1 MKVLLTGSTGY
12 IGKRLLQHLLE
23 QGHEVV
29 CLVRNL
35 ERLMSA
41 DQNMEGVVGIE
52 ADLLKP
58 VPESLYSLDIDVAF
72 FLIHSMSTSIG
83 EFMEEEAR
91 SAGNF
96 AHFVSKTSCKQI
108 IYLSGISNSKKL
120 SRHLQSR
127 RNVED
132 ILRNSGKHLSVLRA
146 GIIVGSGSASFE
158 IIRDLME
165 KMPVIVAPMWVKT
178 LCQPVAIGNVIKYLT
193 GCMLNPATYDD
204 TFDIGGAEILSYKE
218 MLLQYAEVRGLKR
231 HIGVVPFINPRI
243 SSYWLYFVTSTSYY
257 LAVNL
262 VDSMKVEVVC
272 KDTRL
277 KDILGITPLTYKEA
291 CIRALERINL
301 DTVQSSWTDAVS
313 FRKPGQLF
321 QHLDVPLFGVLRDRR
336 KIKINDDHKRVL
348 NRIFSIG
355 GDTGWYFADW
365 IWKVRGMMDKMVG
378 GVGLRRGRRNA
389 SDLNPGDS
397 LDFWRVLIADK
408 ENMRLLLFAE
418 MKVPGEAWL
427 DFRILHKQDGYYLYQ
442 TATFMPKG
450 LSGRLY
456 WFLLLPIHLV
466 MFQGMIRSIA
476 NEETSKKLE
485 LMHEVNDKQCLTATN
500 D

>member
-12 IGKRLLQHLLE
+12 IGRRLMQQLLDD
-23 QGHEVV
+23 GHEVL
-29 CLVRNL
+29 CFVRNL
-35 ERLMSA
+35 ERLVLPDHSGPSP
-41 DQNMEGVVGIE
+41 EGFEV
-52 ADLLKP
+52 DL
-58 VPESLYSLDIDVAF
+58 SLPIPDELNSLQFDVAF
-72 FLIHSMSTSIG
+72 YLVHSMSTSIG

-96 AHFVSKTSCKQI
+96 ASYIKQTHCKQI
-108 IYLSGISNSKKL
+108 IYLSGISNSRKL

-127 RNVED
+127 KNVEE
-132 ILRNSGKHLSVLRA
+132 ILRKSEKPVTVLRA

-165 KMPVIVAPMWVKT
+165 KMPWIIAPLWVKT
-178 LCQPVAIGNVIKYLT
+178 LCQPIAITNVIRYLT
-193 GCMLNPATYDD
+193 GCMLNPRTFND

-231 HIGVVPFINPRI
+231 HIGVVSFISPRI

-272 KDTRL
+272 KDNRL
-277 KDILGITPLTYKEA
+277 REILQIPPLTYKEA
-291 CIRALERINL
+291 CKRALERINL

-313 FRKPGQLF
+313 MKNAGSLF
-321 QHLDVPLFGVLRDRR
+321 GYLEVPDFGVLRDHRR
-336 KIKINDDHKRVL
+336 VIIKGDPEIVWKKVL
-348 NRIFSIG
+348 SIG

-365 IWKVRGMMDKMVG
+365 IWQVRGMIDKLVG

-389 SDLNPGDS
+389 TDLRPGDS

-408 ENMRLLLFAE
+408 ERKRLLLFAE

-427 DFRILHKQDGYYLYQ
+427 EFRIVNRKEGSYLYQ

-456 WFLLLPIHLV
+456 WFLLLPIHLL
-466 MFQGMIRSIA
+466 MFQGMIKEIA
-476 NEETSKKLE
+476 STHEAWFNSENHRE
-485 LMHEVNDKQCLTATN
+485 LK
-500 D
+500 

>member
-12 IGKRLLQHLLE
+12 IGKRLLHELRD
-23 QGHEVV
+23 QGHEVI

-35 ERLMSA
+35 ERLMTSE
-41 DQNMEGVVGIE
+41 QSMEGIQGIE
-52 ADLLKP
+52 TDLLNP
-58 VPESLYSLDIDVAF
+58 VPSSLYVLDIDVAF
-72 FLIHSMSTSIG
+72 YLIHSMSTSIT
-83 EFMEEEAR
+83 EFMNEEAV

-96 AHFVSKTSCKQI
+96 ADFIHQTNCKQI

-132 ILRNSGKHLSVLRA
+132 ILRNSGKHLTVLRA

-165 KMPVIVAPMWVKT
+165 KMPVIVAPTWVKT
-178 LCQPVAIGNVIKYLT
+178 LCQPIAVGNVPKYLT
-193 GCMLNPATYDD
+193 GCMLNSATYDQ
-204 TFDIGGAEILSYKE
+204 TFDIGGAEILSYKQ

-231 HIGVVPFINPRI
+231 RIYVVPFISPRI

-277 KDILGITPLTYKEA
+277 KDILKITPLTYKEA

-301 DTVQSSWTDAVS
+301 DIVQSSWTDAVS
-313 FRKPGQLF
+313 IKNPSNLF
-321 QHLDVPLFGVLRDRR
+321 QRLEVPSYGVQRDRR
-336 KIKINDDHKRVL
+336 SIRITGDPQRIL
-348 NRIFSIG
+348 NKVFSIG
-355 GDTGWYFADW
+355 GDTGWYYADW
-365 IWKVRGMMDKMVG
+365 IWQVRGMIDKLVG
-378 GVGLRRGRRNA
+378 GVGLRRGRRNV
-389 SDLNPGDS
+389 LELKPGDS
-397 LDFWRVLIADK
+397 LDFWRVLIADRD
-408 ENMRLLLFAE
+408 NMRLLLFAE

-427 DFRILHKQDGYYLYQ
+427 EFQIKKKPDGYYLYQ
-442 TATFMPKG
+442 TATFMPHG

-456 WFLLLPIHLV
+456 WYLLLPVHLL
-466 MFQGMIRSIA
+466 MFKEMIRAIA
-476 NEETSKKLE
+476 K
-485 LMHEVNDKQCLTATN
+485 
-500 D
+500 

>member
-12 IGKRLLQHLLE
+12 IGKRLMQELLNE
-23 QGHEVV
+23 GHEVI
-29 CLVRNL
+29 CMVRNL
-35 ERLMSA
+35 ERLMNAEQSFTGFQA
-41 DQNMEGVVGIE
+41 IE
-52 ADLLKP
+52 HDLLNP
-58 VPESLYSLDIDVAF
+58 VPVAHHSMEIDVAF
-72 FLIHSMSTSIG
+72 FLIHSMSTSIT
-83 EFMEEEAR
+83 EFMKEEAR

-96 AHFVSKTSCKQI
+96 ADFIRQTNCKQI
-108 IYLSGISNSKKL
+108 IYLSGISNSEKL

-127 RNVED
+127 KNVED
-132 ILRNSGKHLSVLRA
+132 ILRSSGRHLTVLRA

-165 KMPVIVAPMWVKT
+165 KMPYIVAPTWVKT
-178 LCQPVAIGNVIKYLT
+178 LCQPVAIANVIKYLT
-193 GCMLNPATYDD
+193 GCMLHPATYDQE
-204 TFDIGGAEILSYKE
+204 FDIGGSEILSYRQ
-218 MLLQYAEVRGLKR
+218 MLLQYAAIRGLKR
-231 HIGVVPFINPRI
+231 RIWVVPFISPRI

-277 KDILGITPLTYKEA
+277 KDILNITPLTYAEA
-291 CIRALERINL
+291 CTRALERINL

-313 FRKPGQLF
+313 MKPGQLF
-321 QHLDVPLFGVLRDRR
+321 QYLEVPNFGILRDRR
-336 KIKINDDHKRVL
+336 KIEIKGDPQKVL
-348 NRIFSIG
+348 NKIFSIG
-355 GDTGWYFADW
+355 GDNGWYYANW
-365 IWKVRGMMDKMVG
+365 IWKIRGMIDKVVG

-389 SDLNPGDS
+389 TELNPGDS

-427 DFRILHKQDGYYLYQ
+427 EFRILKRPDGYYLYQ

-456 WFLLLPIHLV
+456 WFLLLPIHLL
-466 MFQGMIRSIA
+466 MFRGMLREIG
-476 NEETSKKLE
+476 K
-485 LMHEVNDKQCLTATN
+485 
-500 D
+500 

>member
-12 IGKRLLQHLLE
+12 IGRRLMQQLLDD
-23 QGHEVV
+23 GHEVI
-29 CLVRNL
+29 CFVRNL
-35 ERLMSA
+35 ERLVLP
-41 DQNMEGVVGIE
+41 DHEGPRPQGFEI
-52 ADLLKP
+52 DLLKP
-58 VPESLYSLDIDVAF
+58 ISNELDDLGFDVAF
-72 FLIHSMSTSIG
+72 YLVHSMSTSIG
-83 EFMEEEAR
+83 EFMDEEAR

-96 AHFVSKTSCKQI
+96 ADYIGRTSCQQI

-127 RNVED
+127 KNVED
-132 ILRNSGKHLSVLRA
+132 ILKKSGKSVTVLRA

-165 KMPVIVAPMWVKT
+165 KMPLVVAPMWVMT
-178 LCQPVAIGNVIKYLT
+178 LCQPIAITNVIRYLT
-193 GCMLNPATYDD
+193 GCMLNPLTYND

-231 HIGVVPFINPRI
+231 YIGVVPFISPRI

-272 KDTRL
+272 KDNRL
-277 KDILGITPLTYKEA
+277 REILNIPPLTYKEA
-291 CIRALERINL
+291 CRRALERINL

-313 FRKPGQLF
+313 MKNPSS
-321 QHLDVPLFGVLRDRR
+321 LFGYLEVPDYGILRDHRR
-336 KIKINDDHKRVL
+336 HKIIGDPEKVL
-348 NRIFSIG
+348 NRVFAIG
-355 GDTGWYFADW
+355 GETGWYYADW
-365 IWKVRGMMDKMVG
+365 IWQARGIIDKMVG
-378 GVGLRRGRRNA
+378 GVGLRRGRRSA
-389 SDLNPGDS
+389 TELRPGDS
-397 LDFWRVLIADK
+397 LDFWRVLIADR
-408 ENMRLLLFAE
+408 ENKRLLLFAE

-427 DFRILHKQDGYYLYQ
+427 EFRIVNRKDGIYLYQ

-456 WFLLLPIHLV
+456 WFTLLPIHLL
-466 MFQGMIRSIA
+466 MFQQMIKAIA
-476 NEETSKKLE
+476 DVK
-485 LMHEVNDKQCLTATN
+485 DKS
-500 D
+500 

>member
-1 MKVLLTGSTGY
+1 MKILLTGSTGY
-12 IGKRLLQHLLE
+12 IGKRLLQQLLE
-23 QGHEVV
+23 QGHEVT

-41 DQNMEGVVGIE
+41 EQSLTGFTGKEV
-52 ADLLKP
+52 DLLNP
-58 VPESLYSLDIDVAF
+58 VPESLLELDIDVAF

-83 EFMEEEAR
+83 EFMNEEAR

-96 AHFVSKTSCKQI
+96 ANFIRQTNCQQI
-108 IYLSGISNSKKL
+108 IYLSGISNSEKL

-127 RNVED
+127 KNVED
-132 ILRNSGKHLSVLRA
+132 IIRNSGKHVTVLRA

-165 KMPVIVAPMWVKT
+165 KMPIIVAPTWVNT
-178 LCQPVAIGNVIKYLT
+178 LCQPVAVGNVIKYLV
-193 GCMLNPATYDD
+193 GCMLNTVTYDQ
-204 TFDIGGAEILSYKE
+204 TFDIGGAEILPYRQ
-218 MLLQYAEVRGLKR
+218 MMLQYAEVRGLKR
-231 HIGVVPFINPRI
+231 RIYVVPFISPRV

-262 VDSMKVEVVC
+262 VNSMKVEVVC

-277 KDILGITPLTYKEA
+277 KDILNITPLTYKEA
-291 CIRALERINL
+291 CTRALERINL

-313 FRKPGQLF
+313 IKKPGQLF
-321 QHLDVPLFGVLRDRR
+321 QYLDVPLYGVLRDRR
-336 KIKINDDHKRVL
+336 RIKIKGEPKHVL
-348 NRIFSIG
+348 NKIFSIG
-355 GDTGWYFADW
+355 GDTGWYYANW

-389 SDLNPGDS
+389 TELNPGDS
-397 LDFWRVLIADK
+397 LDFWRVLIADR

-427 DFRILHKQDGYYLYQ
+427 DLRILKKSDGYYFYQ
-442 TATFMPKG
+442 TATFMPHG

-456 WFLLLPIHLV
+456 WFLLLPIHLL
-466 MFQGMIRSIA
+466 MFRGMIR
-476 NEETSKKLE
+476 E
-485 LMHEVNDKQCLTATN
+485 LVK
-500 D
+500 

>member
-1 MKVLLTGSTGY
+1 MKILLTGSTGY
-12 IGKRLLQHLLE
+12 IGKRLLQQLLE
-23 QGHEVV
+23 QGHEVT

-41 DQNMEGVVGIE
+41 EQSLTGFTGKEV
-52 ADLLKP
+52 DLLNP
-58 VPESLYSLDIDVAF
+58 VPESLLELDIDVAF

-83 EFMEEEAR
+83 EFMNEEAR

-96 AHFVSKTSCKQI
+96 ANFIRQTNCQQI
-108 IYLSGISNSKKL
+108 IYLSGISNSEKL

-127 RNVED
+127 KNVED
-132 ILRNSGKHLSVLRA
+132 IIRNSGKHVTVLRA

-165 KMPVIVAPMWVKT
+165 KMPIIVAPTWVNT
-178 LCQPVAIGNVIKYLT
+178 LCQPVAVGNVIKYLV
-193 GCMLNPATYDD
+193 GCMLNTVTYDQ
-204 TFDIGGAEILSYKE
+204 TFDIGGAEILPYRQ
-218 MLLQYAEVRGLKR
+218 MMLQYAEVRGLKR
-231 HIGVVPFINPRI
+231 RIYVVPFISPRV

-262 VDSMKVEVVC
+262 VNSMKVEVVC

-277 KDILGITPLTYKEA
+277 KDILNITPLTYKEA
-291 CIRALERINL
+291 CTRALERINL

-313 FRKPGQLF
+313 IKKPGQLF
-321 QHLDVPLFGVLRDRR
+321 QYLDVPLYGVLRDRR
-336 KIKINDDHKRVL
+336 RIKIKGDIKDVL
-348 NRIFSIG
+348 NKIFSIG
-355 GDTGWYFADW
+355 GDTGWYYANW

-389 SDLNPGDS
+389 TELNPGDS
-397 LDFWRVLIADK
+397 LDFWRVLIADR

-427 DFRILHKQDGYYLYQ
+427 DLRILKKSDGYYFYQ
-442 TATFMPKG
+442 TATFMPHG

-456 WFLLLPIHLV
+456 WFLLLPIHLL
-466 MFQGMIRSIA
+466 MFRGMIR
-476 NEETSKKLE
+476 E
-485 LMHEVNDKQCLTATN
+485 LVK
-500 D
+500 

>member
-12 IGKRLLQHLLE
+12 IGKRLLQQLLE
-23 QGHEVV
+23 QGHEVI

-35 ERLMSA
+35 ERLLTAEQST
-41 DQNMEGVVGIE
+41 EGIQGIE
-52 ADLLKP
+52 ADLLNT
-58 VPESLYSLDIDVAF
+58 VPSSLHTLDFDVAF
-72 FLIHSMSTSIG
+72 YLIHSMSTSIK
-83 EFMEEEAR
+83 EFMNEEAL

-96 AHFVSKTSCKQI
+96 ADFIRQTNCKQI
-108 IYLSGISNSKKL
+108 IYLSGISNSEKL

-132 ILRNSGKHLSVLRA
+132 ILRNSGKHLTILRA

-165 KMPVIVAPMWVKT
+165 KMPVIIAPTWVKT
-178 LCQPVAIGNVIKYLT
+178 LCQPIAIANVTKYLT
-193 GCMLNPATYDD
+193 GCMLNPATYDQ
-204 TFDIGGAEILSYKE
+204 TFDIGGAEILSYKQ

-231 HIGVVPFINPRI
+231 RIFVFPFISPRI

-272 KDTRL
+272 KDTRI
-277 KDILGITPLTYKEA
+277 KDILHIPPFTYKEA
-291 CIRALERINL
+291 CTRALERINM

-313 FRKPGQLF
+313 MRNPGQLF
-321 QHLDVPLFGVLRDRR
+321 HRLDVPTYGVLHDRR
-336 KIKINDDHKRVL
+336 KIRIAGDPQRIL
-348 NRIFSIG
+348 NKVFSIG
-355 GDTGWYFADW
+355 GDTGWYFANW
-365 IWKVRGMMDKMVG
+365 IWKVRGMIDKMVG

-389 SDLNPGDS
+389 SELNPGDA
-397 LDFWRVLIADK
+397 LDFWRVLIAER

-427 DFRILHKQDGYYLYQ
+427 EFRIEKRTDGYYLYQ
-442 TATFMPKG
+442 TATFMPHG

-456 WFLLLPIHLV
+456 WYLLLPIHLV
-466 MFQGMIRSIA
+466 MFKGMIRAIA
-476 NEETSKKLE
+476 K
-485 LMHEVNDKQCLTATN
+485 
-500 D
+500 